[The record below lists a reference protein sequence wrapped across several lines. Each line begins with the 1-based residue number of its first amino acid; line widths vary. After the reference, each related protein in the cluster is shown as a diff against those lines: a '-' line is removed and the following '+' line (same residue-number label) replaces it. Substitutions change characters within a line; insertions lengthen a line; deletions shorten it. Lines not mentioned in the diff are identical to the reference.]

1 MRKILFVISFLLI
14 FLAIYISGYAQG
26 DTSQS
31 RRLIVF
37 YSPTC
42 HKCIQVKNEI
52 IPHIEK
58 QFKGDIFIEYR
69 DITDIEN
76 YKLLLSLKE
85 KYHAQHI
92 KNVLPVFYFEGQF
105 LNAQGKIKKPLES
118 LITRELTLATKERP
132 SLPRPSL
139 ESDIALKEGRGLP
152 SIDLIARFKTL
163 RPLAIIS
170 AGLIDGINPC
180 AFTVMVFFI
189 SFLMVQGYRK
199 RELIIVGLSFIFSIF
214 LTYILI
220 GIGIFGFLYR
230 LKNLWLMAK
239 VFNLT
244 IGIFSI
250 ILGVLA
256 VYDFFK
262 FKKTRSTDKLLL
274 QLPVAVK
281 NQIHSIIAIHYR
293 KSKGSQEPSRM
304 LIFRLVLSALITGL
318 LVSLLET
325 VCTGQIY
332 LPTISFVLKTTHL
345 KLPALGY
352 LLLYNLMFILP
363 LLAIFFLSLWGLT
376 AQQFAKVLKKHLL
389 SIKILMAGL
398 FFALGI
404 FLILSLSG
412 CNTLRGNPY
421 LWDFGQ
427 VKEGEILKHN
437 FILKNESQDVL
448 NIKDVNT
455 SCGCTVSKV
464 EKKVL
469 LPGESTLIE
478 VEFDTKGY
486 SGLTQQYI
494 YVHTDNLDNPVL
506 RFIIKAEAIKQK

>member
-1 MRKILFVISFLLI
+1 MIRKVLLVVIFLLI
-14 FLAIYISGYAQG
+14 SLTVYISGYPQV
-26 DTSQS
+26 DTSQL

-37 YSPTC
+37 HSPTC
-42 HKCIQVKNEI
+42 HKCIQVKNQI
-52 IPHIEK
+52 LPHIEK

-105 LNAQGKIKKPLES
+105 LNAQGEIRKPLES
-118 LITRELTLATKERP
+118 LIVESLTEPAKEKP

-163 RPLAIIS
+163 RPLAVIS

-180 AFTVMVFFI
+180 AFSVMVFFI

-199 RELIIVGLSFIFSIF
+199 RELIIVGLFFIFSIF

-230 LKNLWLMAK
+230 LKNLWLVAR
-239 VFNLT
+239 VFNLI

-262 FKKTRSTDKLLL
+262 FKQTKSTDRLVL
-274 QLPVAVK
+274 QLPTAVK
-281 NQIHSIIAIHYR
+281 NQIHSVIGLHYR
-293 KSKGSQEPSRM
+293 KSRESSRERRL
-304 LIFRLVLSALITGL
+304 LIFRLVLSALITGF

-325 VCTGQIY
+325 ICTGQIY

-345 KLPALGY
+345 KLSALGY

-376 AQQFAKVLKKHLL
+376 TQQFAKVLKKHLL
-389 SIKILMAGL
+389 SIKILMAGV

-404 FLILSLSG
+404 FLIW
-412 CNTLRGNPY
+412 R
-421 LWDFGQ
+421 
-427 VKEGEILKHN
+427 V
-437 FILKNESQDVL
+437 
-448 NIKDVNT
+448 
-455 SCGCTVSKV
+455 
-464 EKKVL
+464 
-469 LPGESTLIE
+469 
-478 VEFDTKGY
+478 
-486 SGLTQQYI
+486 
-494 YVHTDNLDNPVL
+494 
-506 RFIIKAEAIKQK
+506 